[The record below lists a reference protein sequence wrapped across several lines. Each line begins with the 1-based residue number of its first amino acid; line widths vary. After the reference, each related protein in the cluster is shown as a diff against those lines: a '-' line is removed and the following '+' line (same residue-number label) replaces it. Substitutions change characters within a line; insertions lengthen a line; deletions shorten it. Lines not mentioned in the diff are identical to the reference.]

1 MGNIPST
8 RFIRCADNVLS
19 KLTTPKFCE
28 HCLVHKF
35 HTWAQVKNF
44 LAIPLRQQD
53 IKEKK
58 NCSKLNCLN
67 CMSISKCSWQSSNSR
82 STHQSVQCYLDRNG
96 GKGACCVVWLL
107 LVIQLSSTF
116 KPRWGSHSL
125 LFGSYHFNK
134 GVSRSNAKTSGL
146 TAFRHWHQ
154 HSGPIDSEQLSLLF
168 TFRAC

>member
-1 MGNIPST
+1 MGTS
-8 RFIRCADNVLS
+8 
-19 KLTTPKFCE
+19 
-28 HCLVHKF
+28 
-35 HTWAQVKNF
+35 KNF
-44 LAIPLRQQD
+44 LAIHQG
-53 IKEKK
+53 KN

-67 CMSISKCSWQSSNSR
+67 SMSISKCSWQSSNSR
-82 STHQSVQCYLDRNG
+82 STNQSVQWYLDRNG
-96 GKGACCVVWLL
+96 GKGACCMVWLL

-168 TFRAC
+168 TFRACWYLCLSKAVYLHCSMCYLFLLYLIRCHVCSWLASSRKHVY